1 MYNQF
6 KPPTGGFGGPPPPP
20 FGGPPAPA
28 YGQFGGGGGGFGGAP
43 PSHGSSTGAG
53 GSSVDDK
60 LAKVKDPLLTA
71 VRWLKGRSQSEKLG
85 LACVGAV
92 LVSGSNALPCIQVDV
107 LM

>member
-1 MYNQF
+1 M
-6 KPPTGGFGGPPPPP
+6 
-20 FGGPPAPA
+20 
-28 YGQFGGGGGGFGGAP
+28 
-43 PSHGSSTGAG
+43 
-53 GSSVDDK
+53 DDK